1 MIKKEYLIS
10 VLICF
15 CLILTSCDV
24 RAPESQHAIN
34 DASSIAKRTLNFRI
48 TWDSYTGRGEAI
60 KRLVDT
66 YNADP
71 ESKVNIQLI
80 GGNEDRIETLRLIE
94 QEGDDTIFVL
104 PYRYIKAFGHVERLH
119 SLNAEFASNDTL
131 FYEDI
136 WQLGV
141 DSGQLYGIPWI
152 GHSICILYN
161 EQLLKQANVL
171 PSEIVNLSSFVE
183 ALKRIEQNT
192 EVSGIGLVGASHND
206 VSWMV
211 NQFIYS
217 FGSSLVD
224 STTGKVVI
232 NNEKSAEAIRFYRDV
247 LGEYAQT
254 GWEDHTGIDVMNA
267 FLNQEIA
274 FEFQGVWGL
283 TDIYKNGM
291 PFEVGIIVPS
301 TLGLK
306 SEVGP
311 LMLSLPKSMANE
323 DVILAYDFMHYLIT
337 EEAQTA
343 LMLGEYSPEHDA
355 YYPFRV
361 PMRKDLNDTLI
372 RNDYATYLPFIE
384 GLANSSIDVPIPEW
398 EQVKTEYYETGL
410 HQVMTGEITID
421 SFLET
426 LERIAIKLI
435 DESGDENGD

>member
-1 MIKKEYLIS
+1 MNKKVYFIS

-15 CLILTSCDV
+15 CFILNACAADTPGSQNASTDV
-24 RAPESQHAIN
+24 PSV
-34 DASSIAKRTLNFRI
+34 AKKTLNFRI

-60 KRLVDT
+60 KRLVDA

-71 ESKVNIQLI
+71 ESKVNIHLI
-80 GGNEDRIETLRLIE
+80 GGNEDRIETLHLLE
-94 QEGDDTIFVL
+94 QEGDETIFVL
-104 PYRYIKAFGHVERLH
+104 PYRYIKSFGHVELLH
-119 SLNAEFASNDTL
+119 SLNTEFAPSAPL

-136 WQLGV
+136 WQLGA
-141 DSGQLYGIPWI
+141 DSAELYGIPWI

-161 EQLLKQANVL
+161 ERLLKQANVV
-171 PSEIVNLSSFVE
+171 PSDIVSLDSFVE
-183 ALKRIEQNT
+183 ALKRVEQNT
-192 EVSGIGLVGASHND
+192 EASGVGLVGASHND

-211 NQFIYS
+211 NQFIYG

-232 NNEKSAEAIRFYRDV
+232 NNEKSTEAIMFYRDV
-247 LGEYAQT
+247 LGEYAQP
-254 GWEDHTGIDVMNA
+254 GWEDHTGIDVMTA
-267 FLNQEIA
+267 FLNQEVA

-283 TDIYKNGM
+283 TDIYKNGR

-323 DVILAYDFMHYLIT
+323 DVILAYDFMHYLIS

-361 PMRKDLNDTLI
+361 PMRKDLHDTLI
-372 RNDYATYLPFIE
+372 RNDYADYLPFIE
-384 GLANSSIDVPIPEW
+384 GLANPSVDVPIPEW
-398 EQVKTEYYETGL
+398 EQVKSEYYEVGL
-410 HQVMTGEITID
+410 HQVMAGEVTID

-426 LERIAIKLI
+426 LERIAIKII